1 MTIPGPLRAL
11 AIRSLLRNESFPIC
25 FLAPSDVKSSV
36 VVATIER
43 AVKGVAVAVGVNAL
57 CGRTKADA
65 REVVHA
71 TARAVNVKRTMMCDL

>member
-1 MTIPGPLRAL
+1 
-11 AIRSLLRNESFPIC
+11 
-25 FLAPSDVKSSV
+25 
-36 VVATIER
+36 
-43 AVKGVAVAVGVNAL
+43 VNAL